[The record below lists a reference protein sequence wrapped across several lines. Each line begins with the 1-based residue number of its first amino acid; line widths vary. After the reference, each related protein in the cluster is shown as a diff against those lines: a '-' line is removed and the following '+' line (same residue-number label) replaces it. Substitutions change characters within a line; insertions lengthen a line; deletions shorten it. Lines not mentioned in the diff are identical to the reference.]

1 MGSRGNIPK
10 WAYSALCNAFDS
22 YVRIMQVNLCGHENT
37 RRVLS
42 AKVNAAM
49 GVEVCSN
56 KLYYRVVRDTATDIK
71 AAKINNVVLVD
82 SRGDDYQNEHS
93 YDVKCIVCIS

>member
-22 YVRIMQVNLCGHENT
+22 YVWIMQVNSCGHKNT
-37 RRVLS
+37 RQVLS

-49 GVEVCSN
+49 GVEACSN
-56 KLYYRVVRDTATDIK
+56 KLYYHIVRDTAMDMKPPRSTMSRIIGFSGQHIK
-71 AAKINNVVLVD
+71 IEVVV
-82 SRGDDYQNEHS
+82 
-93 YDVKCIVCIS
+93 